1 MRRYYVYLFYDKD
14 RDVIYVGKTKRA
26 LKRRMREHFG
36 PRGHL
41 SKSVLKKV
49 DSIRYYEFTAKYKM
63 DLAEAY
69 LIKKYAKTCKNERKE
84 KIDKD
89 EEEFIKKQVTEKNL
103 KVYAEDVK
111 YESNLM
117 RRIKA
122 KFKKVFSK
130 LKNLI

>member
-14 RDVIYVGKTKRA
+14 RNVIYVGKTKRA

-41 SKSVLKKV
+41 SKSLLKKV
-49 DSIRYYEFTAKYKM
+49 RCIKYYEFSARYKM

-69 LIKKYAKTCKNERKE
+69 LIKKYKKTCQNKRKE
-84 KIDKD
+84 KIDAD
-89 EEEFIKKQVTEKNL
+89 EEEFIRKEVVGKNL
-103 KVYAEDVK
+103 KVYADEVR
-111 YESNLM
+111 YEEHLV

-122 KFKKVFSK
+122 KIKKVFSK